1 MSLSHCFP
9 VLGNAPKLGGD
20 YIPLNATVESDEDDA
35 AGKASKEQAPRKTF
49 SRRTEEVES
58 DSDTSD
64 DGLMVQYG
72 AQRVSPRRKDPKQVT
87 TDETDENEVALALL
101 GGRNKKRPLSL
112 SKGSKAKKSR
122 RPRDSDSEE
131 SDEASIVCELCDKKI
146 PKELYWQHVDE
157 ELETR
162 KRAKKNVPRKAEGA

>member
-1 MSLSHCFP
+1 M
-9 VLGNAPKLGGD
+9 
-20 YIPLNATVESDEDDA
+20 ESDEDVA
-35 AGKASKEQAPRKTF
+35 TGKASKGQAPRKTF

-72 AQRVSPRRKDPKQVT
+72 AQRVSSRKKNPKEVT

-101 GGRNKKRPLSL
+101 GGSNKKRALSL

-131 SDEASIVCELCDKKI
+131 SDESSIVCELCDKKI
-146 PKELYWQHVDE
+146 AKELYRQHVEE
-157 ELETR
+157 ELEQR
-162 KRAKKNVPRKAEGA
+162 ERAKKNVPRKAEGDEESKIT